1 VDPAHSPYVA
11 ENENCGD
18 IDIAADGFWQNGR
31 RCIFDVRITDT
42 ECRTTRNQEVENI
55 KKCENSRK
63 KTSICRLVMKC
74 GGISHHWY
82 ILLMVVQVERPSRQ
96 SGS

>member
-1 VDPAHSPYVA
+1 MASGKMG
-11 ENENCGD
+11 GD
-18 IDIAADGFWQNGR
+18 AFLMFESQ
-31 RCIFDVRITDT
+31 
-42 ECRTTRNQEVENI
+42 I